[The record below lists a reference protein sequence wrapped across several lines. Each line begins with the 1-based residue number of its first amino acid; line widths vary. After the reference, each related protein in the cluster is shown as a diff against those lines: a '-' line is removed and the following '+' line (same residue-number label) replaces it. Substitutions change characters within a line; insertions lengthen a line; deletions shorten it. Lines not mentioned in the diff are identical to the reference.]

1 MELSTSTHVRAY
13 NCDTVVVN
21 VRLVVELLLDFGVL
35 LLGPVD

>member
-1 MELSTSTHVRAY
+1 MELSTSTRLRAY
-13 NCDTVVVN
+13 NCDTIVVN